1 MQPWPWCTFGRLR
14 EILLSVHCNCEL
26 IVAAGVMTDLNGEPT
41 PALYGFT
48 REVNG
53 ELLLAQSRRTETM
66 ILSRIMSSV
75 RSAPR
80 YSSTSRSSTGRTK
93 RR

>member
-53 ELLLAQSRRTETM
+53 ELLLAPVPSYGDDDF
-66 ILSRIMSSV
+66 IPNHVL
-75 RSAPR
+75 RSICAALQLDIAIFDRPN
-80 YSSTSRSSTGRTK
+80 
-93 RR
+93 